1 VEATSALSIRWLA
14 DAVLV
19 LHVAFIVFVV
29 GGLVAVVLGNLRGW
43 RWVNAWWLRATH
55 LAAIGFVVAES
66 VFDMPCPFTTLEA
79 AIAHPSSGARAGCGP
94 AGRHPSGLAARGG
107 GPPRRHVPPG
117 GRDPNPVGLERTR
130 RVIETATI
138 DRMADPPPSVDAYI
152 AAFPPE
158 VQAILRKVRAT
169 VLAAA
174 PEAREIISYRM
185 PALRQHGVLVYYAAF
200 KRHIGFYPPIKGD
213 AKLQRAAA
221 RYAGDKGNLRFPLDQ
236 PIPYPLIERLTKLRA
251 RQDAAAAKAK
261 RR

>member
-1 VEATSALSIRWLA
+1 
-14 DAVLV
+14 
-19 LHVAFIVFVV
+19 
-29 GGLVAVVLGNLRGW
+29 
-43 RWVNAWWLRATH
+43 
-55 LAAIGFVVAES
+55 
-66 VFDMPCPFTTLEA
+66 
-79 AIAHPSSGARAGCGP
+79 
-94 AGRHPSGLAARGG
+94 
-107 GPPRRHVPPG
+107 
-117 GRDPNPVGLERTR
+117 
-130 RVIETATI
+130 
-138 DRMADPPPSVDAYI
+138 MADPAPSVDAYI

-200 KRHIGFYPPIKGD
+200 KSHIGFYPPIKGD

>member
-1 VEATSALSIRWLA
+1 
-14 DAVLV
+14 
-19 LHVAFIVFVV
+19 
-29 GGLVAVVLGNLRGW
+29 
-43 RWVNAWWLRATH
+43 
-55 LAAIGFVVAES
+55 
-66 VFDMPCPFTTLEA
+66 
-79 AIAHPSSGARAGCGP
+79 
-94 AGRHPSGLAARGG
+94 
-107 GPPRRHVPPG
+107 
-117 GRDPNPVGLERTR
+117 
-130 RVIETATI
+130 
-138 DRMADPPPSVDAYI
+138 MADPAPSVDAYI

-200 KRHIGFYPPIKGD
+200 KSHIGFYPPIKGG

>member
-1 VEATSALSIRWLA
+1 
-14 DAVLV
+14 
-19 LHVAFIVFVV
+19 
-29 GGLVAVVLGNLRGW
+29 
-43 RWVNAWWLRATH
+43 
-55 LAAIGFVVAES
+55 
-66 VFDMPCPFTTLEA
+66 
-79 AIAHPSSGARAGCGP
+79 
-94 AGRHPSGLAARGG
+94 
-107 GPPRRHVPPG
+107 
-117 GRDPNPVGLERTR
+117 
-130 RVIETATI
+130 
-138 DRMADPPPSVDAYI
+138 
-152 AAFPPE
+152 

>member
-1 VEATSALSIRWLA
+1 
-14 DAVLV
+14 
-19 LHVAFIVFVV
+19 
-29 GGLVAVVLGNLRGW
+29 
-43 RWVNAWWLRATH
+43 
-55 LAAIGFVVAES
+55 
-66 VFDMPCPFTTLEA
+66 
-79 AIAHPSSGARAGCGP
+79 
-94 AGRHPSGLAARGG
+94 
-107 GPPRRHVPPG
+107 
-117 GRDPNPVGLERTR
+117 
-130 RVIETATI
+130 
-138 DRMADPPPSVDAYI
+138 MADPPPSVDAYI